1 MMQPALLPKL
11 DSPRLLLVEGTD
23 DEHVVGHLWKRVH
36 GSDPPFSI
44 GKREGVDNLLRSIR
58 DEANAPGREVLGI
71 MVDANDDVSGRWE
84 AVTNRLRRAGIDVPA
99 ELDPAGVVIEGRP
112 HEGAP
117 RVGIWLMPDNASTGE
132 LEDFVAKMVP
142 SNDPV
147 WPMSKDYIEGILCAH
162 RKFSGGKILRAQIYA
177 WLTAREDPRQMGLAI
192 KAEDLD
198 IDGALCGRFAGWL
211 QELFA

>member
-1 MMQPALLPKL
+1 MQSALLPKL

-44 GKREGVDNLLRSIR
+44 GKREGVNNLLRSIR

-132 LEDFVAKMVP
+132 LENFVAEMVP

-147 WPMSKDYIEGILCAH
+147 WPMSKDYIEHIPLEH
-162 RKFSGGKILRAQIYA
+162 RKFSEGKILRAQIYA
-177 WLTAREDPRQMGLAI
+177 WLAAREDPRQMGLAI

-198 IDGALCGRFAGWL
+198 VDGALCGRFAGWIGR
-211 QELFA
+211 LFA

>member
-1 MMQPALLPKL
+1 MRSAQLPNP

-23 DEHVVGHLWKRVH
+23 DEHVVGHLWKRVY

-44 GKREGVDNLLRSIR
+44 GKREGVDNLLRAIR

-71 MVDANDDVSGRWE
+71 VVDANDDVSGRWE
-84 AVTNRLRRAGIDVPA
+84 AVRNRLRRAGIVVPA
-99 ELDPAGVVIEGRP
+99 KLDPAGVVIEGRP

-147 WPMSKDYIEGILCAH
+147 WPMSKGYIDGIPSEH
-162 RKFSGGKILRAQIYA
+162 RKFSEGKILRAQIYA
-177 WLTAREDPRQMGLAI
+177 WLAAREDPRQMGLAI

-198 IDGALCGRFAGWL
+198 VDGALCERFTGWL
-211 QELFA
+211 RELFG